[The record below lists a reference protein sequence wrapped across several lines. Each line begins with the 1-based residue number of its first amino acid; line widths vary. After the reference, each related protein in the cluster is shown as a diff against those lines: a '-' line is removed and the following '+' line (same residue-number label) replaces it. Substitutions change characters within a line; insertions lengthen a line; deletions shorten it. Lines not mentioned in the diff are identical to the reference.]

1 MGRRGQWRPTTP
13 AAPSIPSPL
22 TITACGIGVLTRTAS
37 QAPRVGLQ
45 PFDVEALTRD
55 QDGGGWGYLLTFT
68 DPLGKVKTW
77 AMPARM
83 LSGDGGEYRAALLG
97 MGLRIAPSPRARNLL
112 TQFIQTRQ
120 PAEFAS
126 CTDRIGWHSHAF
138 VLPRETIGDG
148 AERIVFQSENQIEN
162 TFTMKAHA

>member
-1 MGRRGQWRPTTP
+1 
-13 AAPSIPSPL
+13 
-22 TITACGIGVLTRTAS
+22 
-37 QAPRVGLQ
+37 VGL
-45 PFDVEALTRD
+45 FRLDVEALTRD

-68 DPLGKVKTW
+68 DPLGKLKMW

-138 VLPRETIGDG
+138 VLPAKPSGT
-148 AERIVFQSENQIEN
+148 AQSGSCSSLK
-162 TFTMKAHA
+162 TRLKTLSR